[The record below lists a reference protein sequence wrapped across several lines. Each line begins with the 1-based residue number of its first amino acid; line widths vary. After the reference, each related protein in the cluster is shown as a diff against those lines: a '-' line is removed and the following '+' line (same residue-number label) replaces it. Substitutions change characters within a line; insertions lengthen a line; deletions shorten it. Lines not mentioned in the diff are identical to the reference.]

1 MIGMQPRTYEI
12 TFTGMAGPALR
23 GQFDDCRISVGTG
36 TTTLRADLPDQ
47 GALTGLL
54 ERISSLRLE
63 IVDVHI
69 VPRPRPPS
77 AEAAG
82 ER

>member
-1 MIGMQPRTYEI
+1 MIGVQPRTYEI
-12 TFTGMAGPALR
+12 TFTGRAGPALR
-23 GQFDDCRISVGTG
+23 GQFDDCQISVGPG

-63 IVDVHI
+63 IVDLHI
-69 VPRPRPPS
+69 VPDPCPPS
-77 AEAAG
+77 AGEAG
-82 ER
+82 QR